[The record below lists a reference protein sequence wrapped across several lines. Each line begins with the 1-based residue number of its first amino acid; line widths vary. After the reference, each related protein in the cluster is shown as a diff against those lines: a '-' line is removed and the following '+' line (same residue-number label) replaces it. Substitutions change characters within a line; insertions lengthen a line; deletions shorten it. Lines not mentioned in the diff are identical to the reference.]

1 MENLEKFSYYE
12 NTQNKINCLSVMVV
26 NMDCAQAFTVI

>member
-12 NTQNKINCLSVMVV
+12 DIQDKINCLSAMVV
-26 NMDCAQAFTVI
+26 NRDCAQAFTVI